1 MDGFFGKCLNGAADI
16 VIAFAFFVFL
26 MERRSKNPLPLILMI
41 LASSVCEFFFLP
53 PGDDLTLL
61 FMIPVLI
68 AGSFIVFKE
77 KPSMIVCCS
86 LTVAYVYCISEL
98 IFGNIAVMMTGKTFV
113 GLILHDSLSR
123 FIIRNCSVLLL
134 IPMYFIIKKSK
145 ENISENIRWFLD
157 WIVFAFGLAALILLG
172 NSNSGKDEVNGT
184 GALPAAGSAAIYV
197 ASLAAMYLFSVI
209 CEKYRRRKQAQLSEQ
224 SYDQFREQVILQ
236 KENTLALNKF
246 RHDIIN
252 HLIDIRA
259 LIVANDTDSAL
270 MLLDETARKA
280 EEAWA
285 EPLSTGDPIADVVI
299 ASKSAVCRSKGIE
312 FICKTESM
320 DDFKMDLVDM
330 SSLISNLLD
339 NAIEAAEKTGS
350 PYVKLD
356 IFDHNA
362 YHVIRVENRML
373 EGNAALGGNFP
384 QTTKSEADLHGFGL
398 KIIQDI
404 AEKYGGN
411 FVRKEDGDRFIATV
425 LIKIHLKNGV

>member
-1 MDGFFGKCLNGAADI
+1 MDSFFGKCLNGAADI

-26 MERRSKNPLPLILMI
+26 MERRSKKTLPLILTI
-41 LASSVCEFFFLP
+41 LAGSVCEFFFLP

-61 FMIPVLI
+61 FMITVLI

-77 KPSMIVCCS
+77 KPSMIMCCS
-86 LTVAYVYCISEL
+86 LTVAYVYCISDL
-98 IFGNIAVMMTGKTFV
+98 IFGNIAVIMTGKTFV

-172 NSNSGKDEVNGT
+172 NGTSGKDEVNGT
-184 GALPAAGSAAIYV
+184 GALPAAGSAAIYA
-197 ASLAAMYLFSVI
+197 ASLAAMYLFFVI
-209 CEKYRRRKQAQLSEQ
+209 CEKNRRRKQAQLSEQ
-224 SYDQFREQVILQ
+224 SYDQFREQMILQ

-246 RHDIIN
+246 RHDIVN

-259 LIVANDTDSAL
+259 LITANDINNAL
-270 MLLDETARKA
+270 VLLDETARKA

-320 DDFKMDLVDM
+320 DDLKMDLVDM

-362 YHVIRVENRML
+362 YHVIRVENRMS
-373 EGNAALGGNFP
+373 EENSALGGNFP
-384 QTTKSEADLHGFGL
+384 RTTKSEADLHGFGL
-398 KIIQDI
+398 KIIKDI

-411 FVRKEDGDRFIATV
+411 FVVKKDGDRFVATV
-425 LIKIHLKNGV
+425 LIKIH

>member
-1 MDGFFGKCLNGAADI
+1 MDSFFGKCLNGAADI

-26 MERRSKNPLPLILMI
+26 MERRSKNPLPLILTI

-53 PGDDLTLL
+53 PGDDMTLL
-61 FMIPVLI
+61 FIIPVLI
-68 AGSFIVFKE
+68 AGSFIAFKE

-98 IFGNIAVMMTGKTFV
+98 IFGNIAVMMTGKSFV
-113 GLILHDSLSR
+113 VLTLHDSLSR

-134 IPMYFIIKKSK
+134 IPIYFIIKKSK

-184 GALPAAGSAAIYV
+184 GALPAAGSAAIYA
-197 ASLAAMYLFSVI
+197 ASLAAMYLFCVI

-246 RHDIIN
+246 RHDIVN

-259 LIVANDTDSAL
+259 LIIANDINNAIV
-270 MLLDETARKA
+270 LLDETARKA
-280 EEAWA
+280 KEAWA

-312 FICKTESM
+312 FLCKTESM
-320 DDFKMDLVDM
+320 DDFQMDLVDM

-362 YHVIRVENRML
+362 YHVIRVENSIS
-373 EGNAALGGNFP
+373 EEAPAPSGNFLS
-384 QTTKSEADLHGFGL
+384 TTKSEADLHGFGL

-411 FVRKEDGDRFIATV
+411 FVVKKDEDRFVATV
-425 LIKIHLKNGV
+425 LIKINLR